1 MKRILLVDDDPSV
14 LSALRAKLAEAR
26 VPWQILTAPSG
37 ADALALLDR
46 ESCDVVVSDA
56 GMPGM
61 DGAELCQRVGERHP
75 SVVRLMLVSDDER
88 ELAQRGAGHVHESVA
103 KSCSSAMLHASLA
116 RGVALQDVLTHARL
130 TNLVAR
136 LDHLPSMPALYFELV
151 EAMKSPNATV
161 ESLGNIIAKDP
172 GMTGKV
178 LSIVN
183 STLFGLREKIVS
195 PGQAATFLGLDT
207 LKSLVL
213 SVGVVSQFDEREM
226 RDFSI
231 QESWEHNMLVA
242 QYARAILSCE
252 RATKTQ
258 LDEGFLAGMMHDA
271 GKLVLVSNCPDRFEA
286 AGLFA
291 ERDRAE
297 REDVERRL
305 FGGSHAAVGGYLLA
319 RWSLPVSVVEA
330 VLYHHVPGQCR
341 EVEFGPLTA
350 VHAANVLAQID
361 LSDGDA
367 ELAGLDHVYVEQ
379 LGLTDHVP
387 RWIEACRAAG
397 AAG

>member
-14 LSALRAKLAEAR
+14 LATLRAKLAEAR
-26 VPWQILTAPSG
+26 VPWQIVTAPSG
-37 ADALALLDR
+37 ADALELLDR
-46 ESCDVVVSDA
+46 EHCDVLVSDA

-61 DGAELCQRVGERHP
+61 DGAELCKRVQQRHP

-88 ELAQRGAGHVHESVA
+88 ELASRGASTVHESVA
-103 KSCSSAMLHASLA
+103 KSCTSAALHASVA

-242 QYARAILSCE
+242 KYAREILACE
-252 RATKTQ
+252 GATKTQ

-271 GKLVLVSNCPDRFEA
+271 GKLVLASSCPDRFEA
-286 AGLFA
+286 AGLLA

-330 VLYHHVPGQCR
+330 VLYHHVPAQCR
-341 EVEFGPLTA
+341 EVEFGPLAA
-350 VHAANVLAQID
+350 VHAANVFAGID
-361 LSDGDA
+361 LTDGDA

-379 LGLTDHVP
+379 LGLTDRLP

-397 AAG
+397 